1 MSGQLRPTR
10 AEVDLGAVRANLRVL
25 AAAAE
30 GAEVCAVV
38 KADGYGHGAV
48 PVARAALDAGASW
61 LAVALVEEG
70 EELRDAGIDAP
81 VLVLTEPP
89 VAAVPRLLA
98 AGLTP
103 AVYTPAF
110 GRALDA
116 AGREHGEAV
125 AVHVKA
131 DTGMG
136 RVGVPPDEWQAF
148 LAEAAG
154 WDGVRIEALW
164 SHMARADEPGA
175 STTDEQQDRFDAFVG
190 LASDAGI
197 TPDLT
202 HTANSA
208 STLIQPRARRDLV
221 RVGIAMYGLS
231 PSPDVTAAAN
241 GLLPALR
248 FVTEVA
254 FAKRITAG
262 TPVSYGHTWTA
273 PADGWLA
280 SLPVGYAD
288 GLPRL
293 LSNRGEVLL
302 GGVRRPIAG
311 NVCMD
316 QVLVWCADDEPRPG
330 DEVVLLGDQAGGRV
344 SADEWAAWAGTITY
358 EIATGVSRRVPRI
371 HR

>member
-1 MSGQLRPTR
+1 MTARLRPTH
-10 AEVDLGAVRANLRVL
+10 AEVDLDAIRANVHTL
-25 AAAAE
+25 AAAA
-30 GAEVCAVV
+30 GDAAVCAVV

-81 VLVLTEPP
+81 ILVLTEPP
-89 VAAVPRLLA
+89 PAGVDRLLA
-98 AGLTP
+98 ARLTP
-103 AVYTPAF
+103 AVYTARF

-116 AGREHGEAV
+116 AGRGRGEPV

-136 RVGVPPDEWQAF
+136 RVGVPPDGWEGF

-154 WDGVRIEALW
+154 WSGVRIEALW
-164 SHMARADEPGA
+164 SHMARADEPDA
-175 STTDEQQDRFDAFVG
+175 PTTAEQQDRFDAF
-190 LASDAGI
+190 LALAGEHGI
-197 TPDLT
+197 EPALT

-208 STLIQPRARRDLV
+208 ATLVQPRARRDLV

-231 PSPDVTAAAN
+231 PSTEVTADGH
-241 GLLPALR
+241 GLVPALR
-248 FVTEVA
+248 FVTEVG
-254 FAKRITAG
+254 FAKRVTAG
-262 TPVSYGHTWTA
+262 TPASYGHTWSA

-288 GLPRL
+288 GVPRL

-302 GGVRRPIAG
+302 RGLRRPIVG

-316 QVLVWCADDEPRPG
+316 QLLVWCGDDEPHVG
-330 DEVVLLGDQAGGRV
+330 DEVVLLGGQDGARV
-344 SADEWAAWAGTITY
+344 TADEWAAWAGTITY
-358 EIATGVSRRVPRI
+358 EIATGITRRVPRLA
-371 HR
+371 R

>member
-1 MSGQLRPTR
+1 
-10 AEVDLGAVRANLRVL
+10 AGAADG
-25 AAAAE
+25 AA
-30 GAEVCAVV
+30 VCAVV

-81 VLVLTEPP
+81 ILVLTEPP
-89 VAAVPRLLA
+89 SAAVPRLLA
-98 AGLTP
+98 ARLTP
-103 AVYTPAF
+103 AVYTTAF
-110 GRALDA
+110 GHALDA
-116 AGREHGEAV
+116 AGRERDEPV

-136 RVGVPPDEWQAF
+136 RVGVPPHDWDAF
-148 LAEAAG
+148 LAEAATWG
-154 WDGVRIEALW
+154 GVRIEALW
-164 SHMARADEPGA
+164 SHMARADEPAA
-175 STTDEQQDRFDAFVG
+175 STTDEQQDRFDAFVA
-190 LASDAGI
+190 LAGEHGI
-197 TPDLT
+197 EPRLT

-208 STLIQPRARRDLV
+208 STLVQPRARRDLV

-231 PSPDVTAAAN
+231 PSSEVTADGH
-241 GLLPALR
+241 GLTPAMR
-248 FVTEVA
+248 FVTEVG
-254 FAKRITAG
+254 FAKRISAG
-262 TPVSYGHTWTA
+262 TPVSYGHTWSA

-288 GLPRL
+288 GVPRL
-293 LSNRGEVLL
+293 LSNRGEVVL

-316 QVLVWCADDEPRPG
+316 QTLVWCGDDEPHAG
-330 DEVVLLGDQAGGRV
+330 DEVVLLGRQGDVRV
-344 SADEWAAWAGTITY
+344 TADEWAAWAGTITY
-358 EIATGVSRRVPRI
+358 EIATSVTRRVPRI